1 MNKNGNINNIFD
13 VAGRAMA
20 SQVVRLNTI
29 ATNLAN
35 AGSMAGSPEEA
46 YRAIRP
52 VFASKYASHFEKT
65 GLSTSDTQE
74 IVSLKR
80 EPERTF
86 MPDHPKADPNGFVYL
101 AAVEPQEEMVDMM
114 DANRQYQNNIEVVT
128 TMRALMMRTINMG
141 K

>member
-20 SQVVRLNTI
+20 SQMVRLNTI

-35 AGSMAGSPEEA
+35 AGSMAGSADEA
-46 YRAIRP
+46 FRAIRP
-52 VFASKYASHFEKT
+52 VFESKYAAQFEKT
-65 GLSTSDTQE
+65 GLSTMDTQE
-74 IVSLKR
+74 IVTLNR

-86 MPDHPKADPNGFVYL
+86 MPDHPKADGNGFVYL